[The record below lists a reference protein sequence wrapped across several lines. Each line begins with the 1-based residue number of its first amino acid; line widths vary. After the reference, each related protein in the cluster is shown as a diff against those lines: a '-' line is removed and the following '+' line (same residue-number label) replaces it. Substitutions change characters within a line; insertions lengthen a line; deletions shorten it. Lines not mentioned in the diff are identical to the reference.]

1 MSDADEVL
9 RSGSHRPVTFRKVLC
24 GVDASEQSM
33 VAVRQAVALAEE
45 GAKCWALS
53 AWDPGL
59 AMPAGTAALDVMH
72 QLRQESRVFGS
83 VASAMAHYAQCS
95 VLVAR
100 ESSAGAF
107 PGLIVHANDG
117 SPESLD
123 AAYVAGGLAARYG

>member
-9 RSGSHRPVTFRKVLC
+9 RSGSHRPVTFGKLLC

-72 QLRQESRVFGS
+72 QLRQESRAALRHTTDGFPSITPILIRGRD
-83 VASAMAHYAQCS
+83 VAALLGGVAN
-95 VLVAR
+95 LVADLVAVG
-100 ESSAGAF
+100 SHGTYVP
-107 PGLIVHANDG
+107 PG
-117 SPESLD
+117 
-123 AAYVAGGLAARYG
+123 